1 MTMEPISEDAFSA
14 ALQEEQREQQR
25 QQPRVGKAS
34 PKPSHAYV
42 KAKME
47 TTTTDRMEKK
57 NGDGDDSAD
66 MEEEEE
72 EYLPFHILPH
82 IRERSQCC
90 RGFTPWKLLGK
101 VQRLRR
107 FGNVFRGVRVAEVC
121 VTSGG

>member
-1 MTMEPISEDAFSA
+1 MEPISEDAFSA
-14 ALQEEQREQQR
+14 VLQEEQREQQR

-66 MEEEEE
+66 MEDEEEE
-72 EYLPFHILPH
+72 EYLPFHILSH
-82 IRERSQCC
+82 IRERLLLLYLSVAVVLL
-90 RGFTPWKLLGK
+90 RGNYWAKF
-101 VQRLRR
+101 
-107 FGNVFRGVRVAEVC
+107 NASVALEM
-121 VTSGG
+121 

>member
-1 MTMEPISEDAFSA
+1 MEPISEDAFSA
-14 ALQEEQREQQR
+14 VLQEQQREQPR

-66 MEEEEE
+66 MEEEERNQRIDEIEAE
-72 EYLPFHILPH
+72 EYALNHLPEDDDYGENDTGYMNSHDPEIDY
-82 IRERSQCC
+82 
-90 RGFTPWKLLGK
+90 
-101 VQRLRR
+101 
-107 FGNVFRGVRVAEVC
+107 
-121 VTSGG
+121 